1 MDRVPSADDL
11 MSALMWRTA
20 HHAREGN
27 PSHAPGGLAGFAGV
41 ARTPSQN
48 EMESYYAAMMA
59 NAAAGGSSG
68 ALGEQ
73 FLAGLGGPGS
83 APNSREGTPGIP
95 RVASIDVLRKMI
107 MGGGYGSGAQ
117 GGGSTSPGSMT
128 PTTAAGA

>member
-1 MDRVPSADDL
+1 

-20 HHAREGN
+20 HHARGEVN
-27 PSHAPGGLAGFAGV
+27 PSQVSGGVTGFAGV

-48 EMESYYAAMMA
+48 EMESYYAAMLS

-83 APNSREGTPGIP
+83 APNSRESTPGIP

-128 PTTAAGA
+128 PTTAAGTRRAIDRAR